1 VRHVVRSG
9 AYAMRKKITDRD
21 LTEFQKIERLD
32 LETTQLVW
40 LWGNFIPAT
49 SVSVYFKNFVL
60 RPAQYSFEFQGIDNR
75 SGTKNTWRSDTGE
88 FLPLFSLSL
97 TAGQEGQLT
106 VSDKTTRSS
115 IFYY

>member
-1 VRHVVRSG
+1 
-9 AYAMRKKITDRD
+9 MRKKITDRD

-49 SVSVYFKNFVL
+49 SVSVYFKKFVL

-75 SGTKNTWRSDTGE
+75 SGTKNTWRSDTGK